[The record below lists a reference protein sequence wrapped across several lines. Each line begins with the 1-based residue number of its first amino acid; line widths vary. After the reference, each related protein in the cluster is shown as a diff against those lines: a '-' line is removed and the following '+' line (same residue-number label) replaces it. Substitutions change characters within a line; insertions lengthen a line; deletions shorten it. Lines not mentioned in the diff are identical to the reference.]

1 VGEEG
6 VKAVLAGAL
15 LLVSLAACTSP
26 AAHACK
32 AVGAQPAVMATLF
45 FGRTAP
51 DRADVSDAEWAQFAR
66 QHMTA
71 RFPDGFTV
79 LDGTGQW
86 RDPATRRIVT
96 ERTKIVL
103 IAADPG
109 RDFAARLKGLA
120 AAYQSAFHQESV
132 GVMLTEG
139 CAAF

>member
-1 VGEEG
+1 
-6 VKAVLAGAL
+6 
-15 LLVSLAACTSP
+15 
-26 AAHACK
+26 
-32 AVGAQPAVMATLF
+32 
-45 FGRTAP
+45 
-51 DRADVSDAEWAQFAR
+51 
-66 QHMTA
+66 MTA